1 MCGIAGFLGKGSK
14 DVLLRMQKRLKHR
27 GPDSRGL
34 YYDKGFGF
42 TQTRLKIIDLSD
54 SANQPM
60 WDSSKNFGIVFN
72 GEIYN
77 YLEIKSLLE
86 AKGYKFKTNSD
97 TEVLL
102 FGYIEYGEEI
112 LSKILGMFAFSIW
125 NKKDN
130 ELFVAVDHF
139 GIKPLYYYYDNKNF
153 VYASEIKS
161 IIEHDCVKKEVD
173 YDAINFS
180 LSLMYLP
187 PPMTGY
193 KDIYKLEAGYYIKL
207 TPNSF
212 NKVRYYDIPV
222 YEDRINLEKE
232 ALELLDNVMINSIK
246 RHLVSDVEV
255 GVLLSGGLDS
265 SLILALNSIYN
276 SKIKTFTIRF
286 DEDDARK
293 EGIVDDS
300 IYARKMADYFSTE
313 HTEIVIK
320 PNVLEL
326 FDEILYHLD
335 EPIADP
341 AAINT
346 YLISRAARQKG
357 IIVLLNGMGADE
369 IFAGYPKHYALLKN
383 RFITKN
389 LPKSAIKPIKKI
401 SEFIPVSIGGKSIK
415 FLRRIKKGLSALSH
429 NSLDNFLTLSSYLRF
444 NQIKELIKPEFVM
457 KEDKVFNLFEEH
469 YKKRDDSFLNRFLY
483 LDVKTFLQG
492 LNLLYSDKMTM
503 MASVEARPPFVDK
516 EIVETAFLIEDGLK
530 IRGNKQKYILKKLS
544 EKYMPNEIV
553 YRKKA
558 PFSAP
563 LRKWINYDLKDYIL
577 ETLSRNRIET
587 SIFNSSYVKK
597 IVDDNFSGIRDNSH
611 LIYSI
616 LTVLRFLEKF

>member
-1 MCGIAGFLGKGSK
+1 MCGIAGFLGNGSK
-14 DVLLRMQKRLKHR
+14 DVLVKMQNRLKHR
-27 GPDSRGL
+27 GPDSLGL
-34 YYDKGFGF
+34 YFNKSFGF

-54 SANQPM
+54 NANQPM
-60 WDSSKNFGIVFN
+60 WDSSNNFGIVFN

-77 YLEIKSLLE
+77 YVEIKRDLE
-86 AKGYKFKTNSD
+86 AKGYKFRTNSD

-102 FGYIEYGEEI
+102 LGYIEYGEEI
-112 LSKILGMFAFSIW
+112 LSKLSGMFAFSIW
-125 NKKDN
+125 NKKNN

-139 GIKPLYYYYDNKNF
+139 GIKPLYYYYDKKNF

-161 IIEHDCVKKEVD
+161 ILEHDCIKKEID
-173 YDAINFS
+173 FDAINFS

-193 KDIYKLEAGYYIKL
+193 KGIYKLEAGYYLKL
-207 TPNSF
+207 TSDSF
-212 NKVRYYDIPV
+212 MKKRYYDIPV
-222 YEDRINLEKE
+222 YEKRLNFENE
-232 ALELLDNVMINSIK
+232 AIELLDNAMINSIK
-246 RHLVSDVEV
+246 RHLVADVEV

-286 DEDDARK
+286 EEDDVKK

-300 IYARKMADYFSTE
+300 VYARKMADYFSTE
-313 HTEIVIK
+313 HTEILIK
-320 PNVLEL
+320 PDILDL
-326 FDEILYHLD
+326 FDKILYHLD

-346 YLISRAARQKG
+346 YLISKAARQKG

-389 LPKSAIKPIKKI
+389 LPKSSINLIKKF
-401 SEFIPVSIGGKSIK
+401 SEFIPVSTGGRSIK
-415 FLRRIKKGLSALSH
+415 SFRRIKKGLNALSH
-429 NSLDNFLTLSSYLRF
+429 DGLDNFLTLSSYQRF
-444 NQIKELIKPEFVM
+444 NQLKELIKPDFVM
-457 KEDKVFNLFEEH
+457 KEDKIFNLFEEH
-469 YKKRDDSFLNRFLY
+469 YKNREDSFLNRFLY
-483 LDVKTFLQG
+483 LDIKTFLQG

-516 EIVETAFLIEDGLK
+516 EVVETAFFIEDDLK
-530 IRGNKQKYILKKLS
+530 IRGRNQKYILKKLS
-544 EKYMPNEIV
+544 EKYIPDEII

-563 LRKWINYDLKDYIL
+563 LRKWINYELKDYIIEIL
-577 ETLSRNRIET
+577 TGSRIEN
-587 SIFNSSYVKK
+587 SIFNSSYVEK
-597 IVDDNFSGIRDNSH
+597 IVNDNFSGKSDNSH